1 VVTESFYFYA
11 GGKVVGAYITK
22 TNTSPQTNYFHGD
35 HLGSISVVT
44 DQAGLVIARYQYDA
58 WGKRV
63 LAAGSNAT
71 IHGFTGHEHLDDGL
85 IHMNG
90 RVYDPGLARFLSA
103 DPHIQDP
110 SNLQSW
116 NRYSYVLNNPLAYTD
131 PSGYFSLKKLFRT
144 VVAVVVAYYTAG
156 AISTAYMGS
165 AVSAAGGAM
174 AVTGTQFASISM
186 TASALG
192 GAAGGFAGGLIASG
206 GNFKAGLFGAI
217 GGGIGGALAGSGAF
231 GQMLGSGVDICKR
244 ELHKDLRVVSLLA
257 PYHRTCGL
265 AISIKKMHLPI

>member
-1 VVTESFYFYA
+1 
-11 GGKVVGAYITK
+11 
-22 TNTSPQTNYFHGD
+22 
-35 HLGSISVVT
+35 
-44 DQAGLVIARYQYDA
+44 VIARYQYDA